1 MTKNWNRRSYGTA
14 AARLTATAATAATAL
29 TALLAVLTAGAA
41 PASASASAAPG
52 PPGFG
57 FDFGACPAVA
67 ELPEGADPG
76 TWRCE
81 VMHATGRLR
90 VGGVDE
96 PIDRPMTL
104 TFAEGRVD
112 GAYAQVFGEMTAEP
126 IRVGGTPLT
135 LTPQYGGYSDFEADD
150 ARRGELD
157 LTLAVGGPL
166 LPEGCA
172 IGGAAAEPVHLVLK
186 DTRPTE
192 VISQDPL
199 MVSFAA
205 ADTEFAAPRT
215 GGCGRL
221 AGPVLDRLLDLPA
234 PPGENRLELD
244 ATVAIRPYA

>member
-1 MTKNWNRRSYGTA
+1 MTKNWNRRSCGPG
-14 AARLTATAATAATAL
+14 AARLAATAL

-41 PASASASAAPG
+41 PASAAPG
-52 PPGFG
+52 PPGSD
-57 FDFGACPAVA
+57 FDFGACPAVD
-67 ELPEGADPG
+67 ELPEGADSG

-112 GAYAQVFGEMTAEP
+112 GEFAQVFGEMTAEP

-150 ARRGELD
+150 VRRGELD

-166 LPEGCA
+166 LPKGCS
-172 IGGAAAEPVHLVLK
+172 IGAAATEPVHLVLK

-192 VISQDPL
+192 VISEDPL
-199 MVSFAA
+199 VVSFAA
-205 ADTEFAAPRT
+205 ADTEFTAPRT

-221 AGPVLDRLLDLPA
+221 GGRILDRVLDLPA
-234 PPGENRLELD
+234 PAGENRLELD

>member
-1 MTKNWNRRSYGTA
+1 MTKNWNRRSYGTG
-14 AARLTATAATAATAL
+14 AARLAATAL

-41 PASASASAAPG
+41 PASAESAVADPAPPG
-52 PPGFG
+52 PA
-57 FDFGACPAVA
+57 FDFGACPAA
-67 ELPEGADPG
+67 DELPAGADPG

-112 GAYAQVFGEMTAEP
+112 GAFAQVFGEMTAEP
-126 IRVGGTPLT
+126 VRVGGTPLT
-135 LTPQYGGYSDFEADD
+135 LTPRYGGFSDFEADD
-150 ARRGELD
+150 VRRGELD

-166 LPEGCA
+166 LPEGCS
-172 IGGAAAEPVHLVLK
+172 IGGAATEPIHLVLK

-192 VISQDPL
+192 VISEDPL

-205 ADTEFAAPRT
+205 ADTEFTAPRT
-215 GGCGRL
+215 EGCGRL
-221 AGPVLDRLLDLPA
+221 GGRILDRVLDLPA
-234 PPGENRLELD
+234 PAGENRLELD